1 MVSYNLG
8 EGVQVFGGGSWGC
21 TNTPK
26 IKSEG
31 TMTAKTIL
39 ITPLWNKI
47 KSRIAIC
54 VLYSY

>member
-21 TNTPK
+21 TNTSK

-47 KSRIAIC
+47 KSRLAIC
-54 VLYSY
+54 VL

>member
-21 TNTPK
+21 TNMSK

-31 TMTAKTIL
+31 TVTPKTML
-39 ITPLWNKI
+39 IMPLWNKI
-47 KSRIAIC
+47 KSRVVIC
-54 VLYSY
+54 VL